1 MINNKSKPV
10 VEAGMMSAIAVIL
23 SLISMYIPYLVLI
36 LPVPI
41 ILIGVNHG
49 LKWSVMVTIVSG
61 VLISFV
67 AGPLMAIKVIIVFGL
82 IGVVFGQA
90 IRAKMSA
97 GRILYWGTLAVLLA
111 LIAAFGLTALVLGI
125 DPFQMELSAFE
136 EMTAQSTAIYQDSGM
151 FTAEQLTQI
160 NLSNQTMLMLIK
172 MLFPMSIAIGGV
184 IFSYIIF
191 MVASLVLK
199 RRGHNVPSLPPFKHW
214 VLPDYVLY
222 IFIMGYILGYAGQH
236 LELEKAM
243 IVGEN
248 MKYFGGL
255 FTFVQGLSVFYYLAD
270 KYNLS
275 RFMRSI
281 ILLLIFTNVV
291 YEIILVFGG
300 AFEIALDYRRLRQP
314 RSS

>member
-1 MINNKSKPV
+1 VINNKSKPV